1 MSSYQVKPHRRPFG
15 RVDGQSLGNTR
26 RVQDRTTLAAP
37 IGGLAMNIQR
47 DMRHDVTRVSLPTSA
62 LPRMTSMASAD
73 RTCFTETRQS
83 NAHVNVTVPEGPGGD
98 AARENDAA
106 TPQALPNRAPKRARF
121 DDLDPA
127 TKTIFAEMHRKVR
140 ACLTA
145 RAHADSRNREHSL
158 KIALAHPLTFPE
170 APQRSRPVSP
180 YVSGAAASPSLSELT
195 SAAPKATP
203 NLVPTPILATSTTA
217 DMASGPARSGES
229 SIKDLAPIT
238 I

>member
-1 MSSYQVKPHRRPFG
+1 MHDRR
-15 RVDGQSLGNTR
+15 
-26 RVQDRTTLAAP
+26 TLAEP

-47 DMRHDVTRVSLPTSA
+47 DIRHDVTRVSLPTSA
-62 LPRMTSMASAD
+62 LPRMTSIAS
-73 RTCFTETRQS
+73 ETRQS
-83 NAHVNVTVPEGPGGD
+83 IAHVNVTVPEGPGAD
-98 AARENDAA
+98 AARGNEIMPA
-106 TPQALPNRAPKRARF
+106 TQRVSPNRAPKRARF

-127 TKTIFAEMHRKVR
+127 TKTIFAEMHRRVR
-140 ACLTA
+140 VCLTA

-170 APQRSRPVSP
+170 APPRSRPVSP

-203 NLVPTPILATSTTA
+203 NLAPTPILATSTTA
-217 DMASGPARSGES
+217 DMASVPAQSGAS